1 MITISEIIKNIVK
14 NKPLIEEELTLNLIN
29 LSALARLIKP
39 QIESKLLKPVT
50 INAIVMALKRYSD
63 KLPKPI
69 AKQSDVIKKINDIS
83 IRSNLTEYTFLNSHS
98 ILRNQKILL
107 DRIIDLRDRFFTFT
121 HGLFEVTLI
130 VNSCIE
136 KNIEKIFKKEKLI
149 SKLNNLS
156 ALIIHL
162 PKETVHTPG
171 IFYLLL
177 KQLAWEN
184 INIIEEVSTYTEFI
198 IILDKNNI
206 DRAFSILK
214 NYLWSDKRTVGSS
227 NIIV

>member
-1 MITISEIIKNIVK
+1 MITISEIIKNFVK
-14 NKPLIEEELTLNLIN
+14 NKPLLEEELALGLIN
-29 LSALARLIKP
+29 LSAFARLIKP
-39 QIESKLLKPVT
+39 QIESKLIKPVS

-63 KLPKPI
+63 KLPKPT
-69 AKQSDVIKKINDIS
+69 ARQLNVLKKINDIS
-83 IRSNLTEYTFLNSHS
+83 IRSNLSEFTFLNSNS
-98 ILRNQKILL
+98 ILKKQKILL
-107 DRIIDLRDRFFTFT
+107 DEIIDLRDRFFTFT

-130 VNSCIE
+130 VNSSIE
-136 KNIEKIFKKEKLI
+136 KNIEKIFKNEKLV

-184 INIIEEVSTYTEFI
+184 INVIEEVSTYTEFI

-214 NYLWSDKRTVGSS
+214 NYLWGDKGTIGGA
-227 NIIV
+227 NIMV